1 MTDAIRSAAAARPA
15 AALSALQPAAP
26 SKPGAKP
33 HGYAAA
39 EGVRNLAAFSPRST
53 QVQEEAAIARL
64 DKVLNAKQK
73 PPANLPRGHLLNI
86 VV

>member
-15 AALSALQPAAP
+15 AALSALQPAARAK
-26 SKPGAKP
+26 SGAKP
-33 HGYAAA
+33 QGYAAA
-39 EGVRNLAAFSPRST
+39 EGVRNLAVFSPRST
-53 QVQEEAAIARL
+53 PAQEEAAIARL
-64 DKVLNAKQK
+64 DQVLNAKQK

>member
-1 MTDAIRSAAAARPA
+1 M
-15 AALSALQPAAP
+15 
-26 SKPGAKP
+26 
-33 HGYAAA
+33 
-39 EGVRNLAAFSPRST
+39 RNLAAFSPRST